1 MTNGLSTI
9 KLFEVSKLKLLRVL
23 DSATETLK
31 IFLIPSCIAW
41 SFTWAS
47 MLIDLIVSYITFV
60 LKINLLIIFPL
71 LPVMTSNPAVTFWHP
86 QGTIYIP
93 LKKGINRLFSK
104 AVRVISK
111 KLFLLILF
119 CFALFFFL
127 RTCYEKYV
135 ICNLSRR
142 QNSNIGVQTFSSKTV
157 KFSHQWTEKFSF
169 SLKIE
174 RKRTECLLTPFHLRH
189 YYDFLIEFRLA
200 CSTKD
205 HN

>member
-1 MTNGLSTI
+1 
-9 KLFEVSKLKLLRVL
+9 
-23 DSATETLK
+23 
-31 IFLIPSCIAW
+31 
-41 SFTWAS
+41 
-47 MLIDLIVSYITFV
+47 
-60 LKINLLIIFPL
+60 
-71 LPVMTSNPAVTFWHP
+71 MTSSPAVTFWHP

-104 AVRVISK
+104 AVRVISE

-142 QNSNIGVQTFSSKTV
+142 QNTNIGLQTFCSKTV
-157 KFSHQWTEKFSF
+157 KFSHQWKRNLVFLPKS
-169 SLKIE
+169 E
-174 RKRTECLLTPFHLRH
+174 RKRIACLLTPFHLLH

-200 CSTKD
+200 CSTKH